1 MYDPIF
7 DGDPCAMSA
16 GITVLIPAFNEA
28 ESIRDTVESLLAQTV
43 RPTAII
49 VIDDCSTDGTAEAAR
64 AAGATVVRPPENTGS
79 KAGAQNFALPF
90 VRTEWTMAIDADTTL
105 APDAMEKL
113 MVGLEDKEVAAA
125 SGFVVPRHVRTVWER
140 GRYVEYLFAF
150 TFLKAVQDFFGKPLI
165 ASGCF
170 SAYRTDALRQLGG
183 WSNQTMTEDIDLT
196 WRFYF
201 AGWRVRFVPDAVSY
215 PIEPHDF
222 GFMLKQLRRWSH
234 GFVQNVRIHWRRVL
248 AVPTLRM
255 IVAVAAWDAMVASL
269 ALVVLLPLMIVLFSA
284 PILLMAYVS
293 DLPVIL
299 APILLGAIRRG
310 ETVRALASIPGFL
323 VLRAV
328 NAFFLLEA
336 IWSELIVGRP
346 LRLYEKGH

>member
-1 MYDPIF
+1 MDNPNL
-7 DGDPCAMSA
+7 GGEPGSLSP
-16 GITVLIPAFNEA
+16 GITVLIPAYNEA
-28 ESIRDTVESLLAQTV
+28 ESISDTVNSLLAQTV
-43 RPTAII
+43 QPAAII
-49 VIDDCSTDGTAEAAR
+49 VVDDCSTDGTAEVAR
-64 AAGATVVRPPENTGS
+64 AAGATVVRPPKNTGS
-79 KAGAQNFALPF
+79 KAGAQNFALPL
-90 VRTEWTMAIDADTTL
+90 VETVWTMAIDADTTL
-105 APDAMEKL
+105 AFDAVEKL
-113 MVGLEDKEVAAA
+113 MVALDEKEVAAA
-125 SGFVVPRHVRTVWER
+125 SGFVVPRYVRTVWER

-150 TFLKAVQDFFGKPLI
+150 SFLKPVQDFFGKPLI

-170 SAYRTDALRQLGG
+170 SAYRTDALRALGG
-183 WSNQTMTEDIDLT
+183 WSNRTMTEDIDLT

-201 AGWRVRFVPDAVSY
+201 AGWQVRFVPDAVSY

-222 GFMLKQLRRWSH
+222 KFMRKQLRRWSH
-234 GFVQNVRIHWRRVL
+234 GFVQNVRLHWRRVL

-284 PILLMAYVS
+284 PILMVAYVA
-293 DLPVIL
+293 DLPVVL
-299 APILLGAIRRG
+299 APILLGAIRRR
-310 ETVRALASIPGFL
+310 ETARALASIPGFL

>member
-1 MYDPIF
+1 
-7 DGDPCAMSA
+7 MSP
-16 GITVLIPAFNEA
+16 GITVLIPAYNEA
-28 ESIRDTVESLLAQTV
+28 ESISDTVNSLLKQTV
-43 RPTAII
+43 RPTVII
-49 VIDDCSTDGTAEAAR
+49 VIDDCSTDGTFEVAES
-64 AAGATVVRPPENTGS
+64 AGATVVRPPKNTGS
-79 KAGAQNFALPF
+79 KAGAQNFALPL
-90 VRTEWTMAIDADTTL
+90 VETRWTMAIDADTIL
-105 APDAMEKL
+105 APDAIEKL
-113 MVGLEDKEVAAA
+113 MVALDDEAVAAA
-125 SGFVVPRHVRTVWER
+125 SGFVVPRYVRTVWER

-150 TFLKAVQDFFGKPLI
+150 SFLKPVQDFFGKPLI

-170 SAYRTDALRQLGG
+170 SAYRTDALKALGG
-183 WSNQTMTEDIDLT
+183 WSNRTMTEDIDLT

-201 AGWRVRFVPDAVSY
+201 AGWQVRFVPNAVSY

-222 GFMLKQLRRWSH
+222 KFMRKQLRRWSH

-255 IVAVAAWDAMVASL
+255 IVAVAAWDAIVASL
-269 ALVVLLPLMIVLFSA
+269 ALVVFLPLMIFLLST
-284 PILLMAYVS
+284 PILMVAYVA

-299 APILLGAIRRG
+299 APILLGAVRRG
-310 ETVRALASIPGFL
+310 ETTRAIASIPSFL

-336 IWSELIVGRP
+336 IWSELIVNRP

>member
-1 MYDPIF
+1 MKNPNPDGFQSSLDP
-7 DGDPCAMSA
+7 
-16 GITVLIPAFNEA
+16 GITVLIPAYNEA
-28 ESIRDTVESLLAQTV
+28 GSIRDTVRSLKGQTV
-43 RPTAII
+43 PPKQII
-49 VIDDCSTDGTAEAAR
+49 VIDDCSTDETARIAR
-64 AAGATVVRPPENTGS
+64 ETGATVVRPPKNTGS

-105 APDAMEKL
+105 APDAIEKL
-113 MVGLEDKEVAAA
+113 MVALEDKEVAAA
-125 SGFVVPRHVRTVWER
+125 SGFVLPRYVNTVWER
-140 GRYVEYLFAF
+140 GRYIEYLFAF
-150 TFLKAVQDFFGKPLI
+150 TFLKAVQDFFEKPLI

-170 SAYRTDALRQLGG
+170 SAYRTDALIELGG

-201 AGWRVRFVPDAVSY
+201 AGWKVRFTPEAVCF

-222 GFMLKQLRRWSH
+222 GFMRKQLRRWSH
-234 GFVQNVRIHWRRVL
+234 GFVQNVRLHWRRVL

-255 IVAVAAWDAMVASL
+255 IVAVAAWDAIVASI
-269 ALVVLLPLMIVLFSA
+269 ALVILLPLIMILFSA
-284 PILLMAYVS
+284 PILMVAYVA

-310 ETVRALASIPGFL
+310 EVMRALASLPSFV

-336 IWSELIVGRP
+336 IWSELIVGKP

>member
-1 MYDPIF
+1 MNDPAL
-7 DGDPCAMSA
+7 DSQRDPLRP
-16 GITVLIPAFNEA
+16 GITVLIPAYNEA
-28 ESIRDTVESLLAQTV
+28 ESISDTVNSLLAQTV
-43 RPTAII
+43 RPATII
-49 VIDDCSTDGTAEAAR
+49 VIDDCSTDGTAEVAR
-64 AAGATVVRPPENTGS
+64 AAGATVVRPPGNTGS
-79 KAGAQNFALPF
+79 KAGAQNYALPL
-90 VRTEWTMAIDADTTL
+90 VETEWTMAIDADTTL
-105 APDAMEKL
+105 APDAIEKL
-113 MVGLEDKEVAAA
+113 MVGLEEKEVAAA
-125 SGFVVPRHVRTVWER
+125 SGFVVPRYVRTVWER

-150 TFLKAVQDFFGKPLI
+150 TFLKAVQDFFGRPLI

-170 SAYRTDALRQLGG
+170 SVYRTDALCQLGG

-201 AGWRVRFVPDAVSY
+201 AGWKVRFVPDAVSY

-222 GFMLKQLRRWSH
+222 KFMRKQLRRWSH
-234 GFVQNVRIHWRRVL
+234 GFVQNVRLHWRRVL

-255 IVAVAAWDAMVASL
+255 IVAVAMWDAMVASI
-269 ALVVLLPLMIVLFSA
+269 ALVVLLPLMIVLLSA
-284 PILLMAYVS
+284 PILLVAYVA
-293 DLPVIL
+293 DVPVIL

-310 ETVRALASIPGFL
+310 ETARALASIPSFL